1 MTMATTDPAHCRV
14 FLFTPGNRPD
24 RFAKA
29 AATGADA
36 LILDLEDAVAQ
47 GGKDD
52 ARASVVAHF
61 RGEFRAGLA
70 GHQAK
75 GLRVNNVHT
84 SAGLHDLAALVAAS
98 ARPDFVVLPKV
109 ESGFEVR
116 LVARHLPG
124 VALVCTIESARGL
137 EAALEIAQ
145 ADAAVRSLAFGG
157 VDLAGDLRA
166 ELAWEPLLYARSRLV
181 QAAASAGI
189 GALDVPSLALD
200 DEAGLRAECARSR
213 SLGFTGKLAIHP
225 KQVGPILA
233 SFTPSEAEVA
243 RAERLVA
250 ALERAGGNA
259 VEFEGKM
266 LEGPVVRAAQRVL
279 ALARR

>member
-1 MTMATTDPAHCRV
+1 MTMTTTDPAHCRV

-47 GGKDD
+47 GGKED
-52 ARASVVAHF
+52 ARATVVAHF
-61 RGEFRAGLA
+61 RGDFRAGLA
-70 GHQAK
+70 AHQAK

-84 SAGLHDLAALVAAS
+84 SAGLHDLAALVAAG

-145 ADAAVRSLAFGG
+145 ADPAVRALAFGG

-189 GALDVPSLALD
+189 AALDVPSLVLD
-200 DEAGLRAECARSR
+200 DDAGLRTECGRAR
-213 SLGFTGKLAIHP
+213 SLGFSGKLAIHP